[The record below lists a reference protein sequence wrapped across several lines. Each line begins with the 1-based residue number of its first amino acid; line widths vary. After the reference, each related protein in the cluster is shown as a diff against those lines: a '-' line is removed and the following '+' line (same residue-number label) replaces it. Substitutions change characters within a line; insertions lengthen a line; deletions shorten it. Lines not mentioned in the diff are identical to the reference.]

1 MHRAMLSLLALATAL
16 ILAAQTPTA
25 PPAATAP
32 APAKKYNPQPVV
44 QPIPYSHKQHL
55 ALGLECKNCHEVPE
69 PGDFAGIPATS
80 KCMAC
85 HAQIKKESPAI
96 QRLADYDQRQE
107 AVPWKRV
114 YRIADYVYFSHK
126 IHLASGKATC
136 ESCHG
141 QVRQRDVLFKE
152 KDSTS
157 MASCMECHRENAVAI
172 TCDFCHEVR

>member
-1 MHRAMLSLLALATAL
+1 MVSLFLAGTLV
-16 ILAAQTPTA
+16 LAAQTPPPGA
-25 PPAATAP
+25 PTPV
-32 APAKKYNPQPVV
+32 KKSTPLPIV

-55 ALGLECKNCHEVPE
+55 ALGLECKTCHEVRE

-80 KCMAC
+80 KCMTC
-85 HAQIKKESPAI
+85 HVQIKKEIPAI
-96 QRLADYDQRQE
+96 QRLADYDKRKE
-107 AVPWKRV
+107 EVPWKRI

-126 IHLASGKATC
+126 VHLASGKATC

-157 MASCMECHRENAVAI
+157 MASCMDCHRENAVPI